1 MGTGQTLRGHRE
13 TQHGHWES
21 QSWTPGSPWLAPG
34 SLLAPQE
41 GFVSSAQ
48 NRTHRGHRA
57 APLWARG
64 STPVGTGK
72 HPRGHREA
80 PPSPPG
86 GFHEQCSKRNPPRAP
101 SSRSVGTGKAPTGT
115 GHPLFSQEGFT
126 SSAQTK
132 PRRGTGTTRAPP
144 RSPGGTPES
153 PPMLPEPPGSSQRD
167 DGPGQV
173 RPWGCPSG
181 WTRARDSVPPRA
193 GNSGGS
199 GPAKVPCPPSLAP
212 TPTPVP
218 AATPAP
224 AVPAA
229 PAPAVPAVNS
239 QRDRSHPGAAAAS

>member
-57 APLWARG
+57 APLWAPG
-64 STPVGTGK
+64 NTPVGTGK

-115 GHPLFSQEGFT
+115 GHPLFPQEGFT

-132 PRRGTGTTRAPP
+132 PRRGKGTTRAPP
-144 RSPGGTPES
+144 RAPEGPRNRRRCCRSP
-153 PPMLPEPPGSSQRD
+153 
-167 DGPGQV
+167 
-173 RPWGCPSG
+173 
-181 WTRARDSVPPRA
+181 
-193 GNSGGS
+193 
-199 GPAKVPCPPSLAP
+199 
-212 TPTPVP
+212 
-218 AATPAP
+218 
-224 AVPAA
+224 PAA
-229 PAPAVPAVNS
+229 PSGMMGPGRCDLGGVLRAGAAPGTVSPPGLGAAGAPARPRCPARLLWHRHRHRYRHRHRHRRF
-239 QRDRSHPGAAAAS
+239 QRHRHQRSRR